1 MANPKRAK
9 LNEFIKKIPKDK
21 LGKEDLLSHDL
32 PDKVGNLS
40 DKLGDLYTKE
50 KITIRLDA
58 RIVNA
63 AKAEAEMLGV
73 SYQKL
78 VNDKLLAAFG
88 IEEKTYLKPSI
99 FDLEKFLKNF
109 ENEIDERINHKI
121 EQRLKKK
128 RA

>member
-32 PDKVGNLS
+32 LDKVGSLS
-40 DKLGDLYTKE
+40 DKVGDLSARE

-58 RIVNA
+58 RIINA

-88 IEEKTYLKPSI
+88 IEEKTYLKPTI

>member
-32 PDKVGNLS
+32 LDKVGSLS
-40 DKLGDLYTKE
+40 DKVGDLYARE

-58 RIVNA
+58 RIVSA

-88 IEEKTYLKPSI
+88 IEEKKYLKPSI